1 MRFDS
6 FLFLCLHIFV
16 FMSHNLY
23 KKKRI
28 NMRNVKNTKKKQ
40 IPTVWRE
47 FFHVAHSMHILLNK
61 QQQQC
66 LEHFEGQKRDLIKYN
81 NQMREGNVTSCT
93 LHTEESPKFLLS
105 VAFRGIS
112 LIFIFVALSPWVNIN
127 DIIFLKLDNFSIFF
141 FTSQVKDD
149 DIPLSCHV
157 MSMIY
162 LRPYTQCRMSL
173 SWMNEWM
180 DGEEWEIWKVAAN
193 IIFKSSW
200 YKCHYITEQYVDCL
214 LLLLLHHNSR
224 LSLIYFLLFLYSCV
238 TWCGS

>member
-1 MRFDS
+1 MSQAAHFTLRKARNS
-6 FLFLCLHIFV
+6 FSWHIVAFLWYLFLSPCL
-16 FMSHNLY
+16 
-23 KKKRI
+23 R
-28 NMRNVKNTKKKQ
+28 
-40 IPTVWRE
+40 
-47 FFHVAHSMHILLNK
+47 
-61 QQQQC
+61 
-66 LEHFEGQKRDLIKYN
+66 
-81 NQMREGNVTSCT
+81 
-93 LHTEESPKFLLS
+93 
-105 VAFRGIS
+105 
-112 LIFIFVALSPWVNIN
+112 VNIN

-173 SWMNEWM
+173 LNEWM

-214 LLLLLHHNSR
+214 LLLLHHSR

-238 TWCGS
+238 IWCGS

>member
-1 MRFDS
+1 MTG
-6 FLFLCLHIFV
+6 IFSCGT
-16 FMSHNLY
+16 FY
-23 KKKRI
+23 AYFA
-28 NMRNVKNTKKKQ
+28 Q
-40 IPTVWRE
+40 Q
-47 FFHVAHSMHILLNK
+47 

-105 VAFRGIS
+105 VAYRGIS

-214 LLLLLHHNSR
+214 LLLLILLHHNSR